1 MSLNGK
7 NILLVISGGIA
18 AYKSLEL
25 IRLIRKAG
33 GTVRCILTKGGEQ
46 FVTPLSVAA
55 LTEQEIYTDLWSLK
69 DETEMGHI
77 RLSREADL
85 IVIAPASANFIAKAA
100 HGFADDLATT
110 MLLAANKPVLFA
122 PAMNHMMWNNP
133 ATQANVATLQSRGFR
148 MIAPTEGDMAC
159 GEFGVGRL
167 AEPDAILSALET
179 HFKKKPLEGLKA
191 VVTSGPTYE
200 PIDPV
205 RFIGNRSSGKQGH
218 AIAQALHDAGVEV
231 ILVTGQVALPD
242 PVGVK
247 THHIETALQMQDAV
261 MNALPAD
268 IAVCA
273 AAVADWRPET
283 YTEGKIKKN
292 QDKTP
297 PALQLIENP
306 DILKS
311 LSSHPQRPQLVIGF
325 AAETENVQKAAQEK
339 LLRKGCDWIA
349 ANEVGKSEN
358 PVFGTD
364 QNRVILY
371 TRTSQDEW
379 PLMSKQQVATKL
391 VEKIAE
397 HFTREE
403 TNGTSQSESSTGTN
417 EPSSRSGRH
426 SA

>member
-1 MSLNGK
+1 
-7 NILLVISGGIA
+7 
-18 AYKSLEL
+18 
-25 IRLIRKAG
+25 
-33 GTVRCILTKGGEQ
+33 
-46 FVTPLSVAA
+46 
-55 LTEQEIYTDLWSLK
+55 
-69 DETEMGHI
+69 
-77 RLSREADL
+77 
-85 IVIAPASANFIAKAA
+85 
-100 HGFADDLATT
+100 
-110 MLLAANKPVLFA
+110 
-122 PAMNHMMWNNP
+122 
-133 ATQANVATLQSRGFR
+133 
-148 MIAPTEGDMAC
+148 MAC

-179 HFKKKPLEGLKA
+179 YFKKKPLEGLKA

-218 AIAQALHDAGVEV
+218 AIAQALHDAGAEV

-403 TNGTSQSESSTGTN
+403 TNGTSQSESSTRTN